1 MNQTKRQI
9 DEFEQAV
16 ECASPLNSVFLILL
30 KDLKKI
36 SQKLEDKDIK
46 ELNEIAKKYP
56 SIKPTLNLFI
66 LSEEN
71 AGSLSGNK
79 NQESE
84 DEPDYLTTSDV
95 AEILDISPQ
104 MVRKHCKEGKLKSW
118 QTLGD
123 RGEWR
128 IDVEQFR
135 DNPRYKQMIRDRIDR
150 NLRLVETVRELSKSD
165 EYLEMLDQIDEN
177 REKNREDYN
186 E

>member
-1 MNQTKRQI
+1 MNQTPHQI
-9 DEFEQAV
+9 DEFEKAV
-16 ECASPLNSVFLILL
+16 ESASPVNSVFLMLL

-46 ELNEIAKKYP
+46 ELKEIAKKYP

-66 LSEEN
+66 FSEEN
-71 AGSLSGNK
+71 TGSSSKEL
-79 NQESE
+79 E

-95 AEILDISPQ
+95 AEILDISQQ
-104 MVRKHCKEGKLKSW
+104 MVRKHCKEGKLKAW
-118 QTLGD
+118 QTLGN

-150 NLRLVETVRELSKSD
+150 NLRLVDTVRELSKSD
-165 EYLEMLDQIDEN
+165 EYLKMLDQIDEN
-177 REKNREDYN
+177 REKNREWYD